1 MIKQHFKP
9 IRFSGILF
17 KIAFS
22 GNDPNKQIA
31 YRSVK
36 LSIP

>member
-1 MIKQHFKP
+1 MIKQHFKAT
-9 IRFSGILF
+9 RFSGILF

-22 GNDPNKQIA
+22 GKEPNKQIA